1 MKTKQKTIAVI
12 NLKGGVG
19 RSTVSTNLAGELA
32 KRAHTTLFDCDA
44 IQATSG
50 SWYALRE
57 GSNKSEGLSLQSA
70 MNHQELIEKVSKDK
84 STFLVLDSEPR
95 LKEIA
100 RAMIM
105 LSDLVL
111 IPVAASAAEVWATG
125 DVIQLLEEAKKVRKV
140 EARLVW
146 SRHRANTK
154 LAKEVMAE
162 VQKVLGVGFLKTSL
176 GLRVAYQEALGLG
189 LTGAEMSDKVARE
202 EVNQLVKEV
211 LSIVGNK

>member
-1 MKTKQKTIAVI
+1 M
-12 NLKGGVG
+12 
-19 RSTVSTNLAGELA
+19 
-32 KRAHTTLFDCDA
+32 D
-44 IQATSG
+44 
-50 SWYALRE
+50 
-57 GSNKSEGLSLQSA
+57 
-70 MNHQELIEKVSKDK
+70 HQELIQKVSNDK

-111 IPVAASAAEVWATG
+111 IPVATSAAEVWATG

-189 LTGAEMSDKVARE
+189 LTGAEMSDKMAKE

-211 LSIVGNK
+211 LSIVGSK